1 MFKKLIELKY
11 PIAAL
16 DAAISWECSVS
27 LAKQR
32 LRTGV
37 EDDLLVMAENSR
49 GKRLYSPTLYMV
61 SMMTNYV

>member
-11 PIAAL
+11 PTTAL
-16 DAAISWECSVS
+16 DAAVAWKCSVS

-61 SMMTNYV
+61 SRMTDHV